1 MGLLTVLIIILA
13 PVLIF
18 NIRSFYFRWCHIY
31 WCVQRLFKHGIKRS
45 WQTEKELW
53 LQRPRQANTIMT
65 TKGMHDSLFCTQ
77 ATDGQLKDQD
87 IRDDINA
94 SEMTSTQAMWSS
106 IFSFFSTDSLKYS
119 LRFPH
124 FFFFCCCCKEAQS
137 LYLELFCP
145 CTKLPLNWRKPENIS
160 CTCSLLG

>member
-87 IRDDINA
+87 IRDD
-94 SEMTSTQAMWSS
+94 STQAIGSS
-106 IFSFFSTDSLKYS
+106 IFSFFSTDSLRYS
-119 LRFPH
+119 LCFPH
-124 FFFFCCCCKEAQS
+124 FFFFAVVVKKLNHYIWSYFAHVQN
-137 LYLELFCP
+137 YLWIEGNL
-145 CTKLPLNWRKPENIS
+145 KILVVHVVY
-160 CTCSLLG
+160 